1 MKLITAIVRPDT
13 LDEVAKTVTNHGGRG
28 MTATEVLGFGRQ
40 YGHLCADWHD
50 DDDAAL
56 LPKARVD
63 IVVTDDLADDLLAA
77 IVKSAWT
84 GQIGDGKIWVT
95 PVESV
100 IRVRTNEQDESA
112 I

>member
-1 MKLITAIVRPDT
+1 MKLITAIVRPET
-13 LDEVAKTVTNHGGRG
+13 LDEVAKTVTNHGERG
-28 MTATEVLGFGRQ
+28 MTATEVLGFGQ
-40 YGHLCADWHD
+40 QHGHLGADWHD
-50 DDDAAL
+50 DDDAVL

-63 IVVTDDLADDLLAA
+63 IVVTDDMADDLLAA

-100 IRVRTNEQDESA
+100 IRVRTNEQNGNA

>member
-1 MKLITAIVRPDT
+1 MKLITAIVRPET
-13 LDEVAKTVTNHGGRG
+13 LDEVARTVTSHGGRG
-28 MTATEVLGFGRQ
+28 MTAAEVLGFGRQ
-40 YGHLCADWHD
+40 HGHLGADWHE

-63 IVVTDDLADDLLAA
+63 IVVPDDIADDLLAA
-77 IVKSAWT
+77 MVKSAWT

-95 PVESV
+95 PVETV
-100 IRVRTNEQDESA
+100 IRVRTSEQNESA

>member
-1 MKLITAIVRPDT
+1 MKLITAIVRPEA
-13 LDEVAKTVTNHGGRG
+13 LDEVAQTVTKYGGHG

-40 YGHLCADWHD
+40 HGHLAAGWHD

-63 IVVTDDLADDLLAA
+63 IVVNDDMADGLLTA

-100 IRVRTNEQDESA
+100 IRVRTNEANESA